1 MISKHENKDYSL
13 NKRSTAFALETETT
27 ESLVDDE
34 SKERK
39 KERAKLKY

>member
-13 NKRSTAFALETETT
+13 NKRSTAVPFETETA

-34 SKERK
+34 SKNDINKRN
-39 KERAKLKY
+39 